1 MSSPSRTGSVLG
13 FVGLLAAALVA
24 VVPAVV
30 PVAGAPAGAA
40 EPSPQYY
47 VSLGDSYAAGY
58 QPTGPGTGHT
68 TTNGFAYQVPALA
81 ARRGYHLRLAN
92 FGCGGATTTSIID
105 SAGCPLLGPGGVAY
119 PDVSQAAAAE
129 QFLDSHRGK
138 IGLITVSI
146 GGNDITG
153 CATQAQPVQCVTAA
167 LGTIDANLTTLLTGL
182 RNAAGPKVP
191 IVGTTYPDV
200 VLGTYTSGQPAQQA
214 LAKLSVTV
222 FKSAFNPALRARYE
236 AAGGRL
242 VDVTAATGAYGSFA
256 RTTRVAPYGTLPTP
270 VARVCQL
277 TYYCQYRDIH
287 PRTPGYAIIA
297 HLVVGTLPRQS

>member
-1 MSSPSRTGSVLG
+1 MASRVRWASMLG
-13 FVGLLAAALVA
+13 LFALVTSLF
-24 VVPAVV
+24 VVAPAV
-30 PVAGAPAGAA
+30 GAA
-40 EPSPQYY
+40 QPAVQYY

-58 QPTGPGTGHT
+58 QPTGPGTGHA

-105 SAGCPLLGPGGVAY
+105 TAGCPLLGPGGVPY

-129 QFLDSHRGK
+129 QFLDTHRGH

-146 GGNDITG
+146 GGNDITH
-153 CATQAQPVQCVTAA
+153 CATEAQPVPCVVQAI
-167 LGTIDANLTTLLTGL
+167 GTINTNLTTLLTGL

-191 IVGTTYPDV
+191 IIGTTYPDV
-200 VLGTYTSGQPAQQA
+200 LLGAYTSRQPAQEA

-222 FKSAFNPALRARYE
+222 FRSVVNPALKTRYE

-256 RTTRVAPYGTLPTP
+256 RSTTVAPYGSLPTP

-277 TYYCQYRDIH
+277 TYYCQFRDIH
-287 PRTPGYAIIA
+287 PRTAGYAVIA
-297 HLVVGTLPRQS
+297 HLVAGALPPLKS